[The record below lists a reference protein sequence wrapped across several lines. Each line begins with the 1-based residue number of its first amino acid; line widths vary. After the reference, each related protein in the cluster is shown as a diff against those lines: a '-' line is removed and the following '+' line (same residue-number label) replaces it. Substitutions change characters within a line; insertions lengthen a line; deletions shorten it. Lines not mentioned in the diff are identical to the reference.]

1 MRLLLAVLCGVVV
14 AAAGGLIMGEY
25 PFRGFT
31 PYIAGILFG
40 LVVSE
45 LLVTVAGR
53 ESVVVGL
60 VSALCAGGGLAYAV
74 WDDSGYGVRPM
85 AITAWVGVGIGVL
98 VAGARGGWWQ
108 WFRDRRAQASNEAST
123 AQPVSETTAAPT
135 DPSARRK
142 A

>member
-1 MRLLLAVLCGVVV
+1 M
-14 AAAGGLIMGEY
+14 
-25 PFRGFT
+25 
-31 PYIAGILFG
+31 
-40 LVVSE
+40 SE

-85 AITAWVGVGIGVL
+85 VITAWVGVGIGAL

-123 AQPVSETTAAPT
+123 AQLVSETTAAPT